1 LLKDFVKKIIFSL
14 IQKINYIYLSKGKG
28 FAKRCKVSHEEIE
41 VLPKDKNLTNK
52 RQKIANK

>member
-1 LLKDFVKKIIFSL
+1 
-14 IQKINYIYLSKGKG
+14 LSKGKG
-28 FAKRCKVSHEEIE
+28 FARRYKFSHEEIE